1 MLRELLCIII
11 LLFISNGGRA
21 CLVEETDLLMT
32 YIVSRHG
39 DKTPVH
45 SYSKPIN
52 GLGFGAF
59 LQKIVFGEKANVT
72 KQINSGYEV
81 GKFIRKRYDTLLS
94 ADFDPSEIYVR
105 STFFPRTINSA
116 LYALSGIYSLKEDE
130 WLKPMDWIPCP
141 YNTVLPKYD
150 YNTAFMNCPRYSTFM
165 GTILSGNRELSPFLS
180 LFEKLSG
187 LLGFNITKN
196 PMSLMG
202 LYNLIVAQ
210 NTAFMNC
217 PRYSTFM
224 GTILSGNRELSPF
237 LSLFEK
243 LSGLLGFNITKNPMS
258 LMGLYNLI
266 VAQRGI
272 GHNSILSE
280 ILSHLPLIKEV
291 CDKIISIVFGDTRYL
306 PLQSAASQV
315 QAGQKVPKV
324 YLHSAH
330 DFNVYSMMAVTKVN
344 TTGMPNYGA
353 SYSLELRRERST
365 QKYFVLPVFM
375 NGPGE
380 PEIYLTSEGCDG
392 PLCEWEKFQSIISSH
407 ALDVSNWRNSC
418 GWNEDIDVDSCAD
431 Y

>member
-1 MLRELLCIII
+1 
-11 LLFISNGGRA
+11 
-21 CLVEETDLLMT
+21 
-32 YIVSRHG
+32 
-39 DKTPVH
+39 
-45 SYSKPIN
+45 
-52 GLGFGAF
+52 
-59 LQKIVFGEKANVT
+59 
-72 KQINSGYEV
+72 
-81 GKFIRKRYDTLLS
+81 
-94 ADFDPSEIYVR
+94 
-105 STFFPRTINSA
+105 
-116 LYALSGIYSLKEDE
+116 
-130 WLKPMDWIPCP
+130 MDWIPCP

-210 NTAFMNC
+210 
-217 PRYSTFM
+217 
-224 GTILSGNRELSPF
+224 
-237 LSLFEK
+237 
-243 LSGLLGFNITKNPMS
+243 
-258 LMGLYNLI
+258 
-266 VAQRGI
+266 RGV

-306 PLQSAASQV
+306 PLQSGVLLDGFLTAASQV

-407 ALDVSNWRNSC
+407 ALDVTNWRNSC
-418 GWNEDIDVDSCAD
+418 GWNEDIDVDNCAD

>member
-1 MLRELLCIII
+1 
-11 LLFISNGGRA
+11 
-21 CLVEETDLLMT
+21 MT

-59 LQKIVFGEKANVT
+59 LQKIVFGESNVT

-116 LYALSGIYSLKEDE
+116 LYALSGIYSLKEEE

-210 NTAFMNC
+210 
-217 PRYSTFM
+217 
-224 GTILSGNRELSPF
+224 
-237 LSLFEK
+237 
-243 LSGLLGFNITKNPMS
+243 
-258 LMGLYNLI
+258 
-266 VAQRGI
+266 RGV

-306 PLQSAASQV
+306 PLQS
-315 QAGQKVPKV
+315 
-324 YLHSAH
+324 
-330 DFNVYSMMAVTKVN
+330 
-344 TTGMPNYGA
+344 
-353 SYSLELRRERST
+353 
-365 QKYFVLPVFM
+365 VFM

-407 ALDVSNWRNSC
+407 ALDVTNWRNSC
-418 GWNEDIDVDSCAD
+418 GWNEDIDAFGNFKSETAD
-431 Y
+431 DNRFRSNEFVAQDPGFIQVHPEIDALGRIFLAV